1 MFENLYL
8 GKEFSDRFGGLGEV
22 VLKKLGLGKFRKKI
36 LQLKNNPLKL
46 TLCWII
52 KIRILRLC
60 IFEPQR
66 SMSNNFATELR
77 IIDFSGK
84 NNYQLKHFFKCK
96 IELNIEKYFVFF

>member
-46 TLCWII
+46 TLC
-52 KIRILRLC
+52 
-60 IFEPQR
+60 
-66 SMSNNFATELR
+66 
-77 IIDFSGK
+77 
-84 NNYQLKHFFKCK
+84 
-96 IELNIEKYFVFF
+96 